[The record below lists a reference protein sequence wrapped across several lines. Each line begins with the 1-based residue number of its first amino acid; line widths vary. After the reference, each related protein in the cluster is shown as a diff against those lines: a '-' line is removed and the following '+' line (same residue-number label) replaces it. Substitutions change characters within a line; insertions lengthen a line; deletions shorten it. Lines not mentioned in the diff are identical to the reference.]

1 MPHKSLLWT
10 YLSDDYVTCCIIK
23 KELGSVFGLHDIWS
37 CPNTGEEMCST
48 VHWRGILGQKGQSSA
63 EVGMNEKLLKNIKK
77 GRRHI
82 STLSSLRLLSQKIHR
97 DCNCT
102 IAKLV
107 DQKRGRGMWSGVI
120 SLTRVAVAAR
130 RLTPFRSSTAPSISR
145 KRVSRTTR
153 EPLRPSK
160 SAAARPLY
168 ELHVKPSMKT
178 RPAVRQLAQSW
189 QQFIHKCSTPPS
201 DLGARRYIH
210 HTMQRGAKIQ
220 PAKRVAGR
228 RQDVWYVADPVPFL
242 VRTTCSFPDTSPL
255 LRRSIHIWSTYTR
268 LVEGNHPLCLA
279 ARLLD
284 SY

>member
-1 MPHKSLLWT
+1 MFYCPLAGNSWSKGAKLCRGRLERDTIEGEHYKWE
-10 YLSDDYVTCCIIK
+10 K
-23 KELGSVFGLHDIWS
+23 KDFNAI
-37 CPNTGEEMCST
+37 
-48 VHWRGILGQKGQSSA
+48 
-63 EVGMNEKLLKNIKK
+63 
-77 GRRHI
+77 
-82 STLSSLRLLSQKIHR
+82 SLRLLSQKIHR

-102 IAKLV
+102 IEKLV

-153 EPLRPSK
+153 ELLRPSK

-189 QQFIHKCSTPPS
+189 QQFIHKYSTPPS

-242 VRTTCSFPDTSPL
+242 VRTTCSFPDTTPNCCDEVFVSG
-255 LRRSIHIWSTYTR
+255 IHPTTSGR
-268 LVEGNHPLCLA
+268 EPPFHA
-279 ARLLD
+279 
-284 SY
+284 